1 MDNLYS
7 ATLSTIHYDLSEHDY
22 VETTAPGWLD
32 LTMVRRPPHELIH
45 KVAGVLEIDEENAD
59 LPSVEDFCAKFYRWS
74 LPLRGQ
80 NGLALFIFAY
90 PDPGHG
96 LVHATLEAGR
106 DWEHCPVVRI
116 VYGAHQKVY
125 WYMQSM
131 QGVLMSH
138 KVPA

>member
-1 MDNLYS
+1 
-7 ATLSTIHYDLSEHDY
+7 
-22 VETTAPGWLD
+22 
-32 LTMVRRPPHELIH
+32 
-45 KVAGVLEIDEENAD
+45 VLEIDEENAD

-106 DWEHCPVVRI
+106 DWNTARSSASSTARTRRCTGTCSPPGGPHVP
-116 VYGAHQKVY
+116 
-125 WYMQSM
+125 QSA
-131 QGVLMSH
+131 GVEICQWWLIGSGDQLPG
-138 KVPA
+138 VGSEATTLACQNPEQFSSRRRTS